1 MLALRI
7 ALRNIVAHGHR
18 SLIMIGAVGLV
29 SCIVF
34 LFLAFSDGEIE
45 NFKKG
50 TSSYWNPPYDLRAQR
65 QGLDAVRREGEDWA
79 DQSSLALRPYGP
91 AIEALLA
98 VSGVERARPR
108 CYWLWLELFV
118 DGKRFR
124 DISIRG
130 VAPESAYEIES
141 QVAATAGSLLSFGER
156 PELVLHQAMRER
168 LGAEIG
174 ETATLAGKDLFGQVF
189 VQEVFLAGYF
199 LPDRDNPNLSA
210 TGFMNKAAYDLVSG
224 FAPDESMELWVDLE
238 KGADPE
244 AARAAISKVADAAGL
259 EILPGRPLDD
269 RDADIYGL
277 VRYIMMGATLLILLI
292 VSVGVMSVVSSNLY
306 DRRREIGTYY
316 CLGAGKAFLIAVYAI
331 EILVLNLAATALG
344 ILAGLGARAVFNGA
358 GLRTSDPGLQLVFA
372 GSKVALGLSWSSVLF
387 LVAATVGLT
396 LLTAVATLGS
406 RLRVPPVAALRETE

>member
-18 SLIMIGAVGLV
+18 SLIMIGALGMV

-50 TSSYWNPPYDLRAQR
+50 TSSYWNPPYDARAQR
-65 QGLDAVRREGEDWA
+65 VGLEAARREGEDWQA
-79 DQSSLALRPYGP
+79 LSSFALRPYGP
-91 AIEALLA
+91 AIEALGA
-98 VSGVERARPR
+98 ARGVERVRPR
-108 CYWLWLELFV
+108 CYWLWLDLFV
-118 DGKRFR
+118 RGKRYR
-124 DISIRG
+124 DLSIRG
-130 VAPESAYEIES
+130 VAPEAAYELETQI
-141 QVAATAGSLLSFGER
+141 AATAGSLLSFGER
-156 PELVLHQAMRER
+156 PELVLHQAMREG
-168 LGAEIG
+168 LGAEPG
-174 ETATLAGKDLFGQVF
+174 ETVALAGKDLFGQVF
-189 VQEVFLAGYF
+189 VQEAVLAGYY
-199 LPDRDNPNLSA
+199 LPDRDNPNLSS

-224 FAPDESMELWVDLE
+224 FAPDEAMELWVDLK
-238 KGADPE
+238 KGADRAAVGAALSE
-244 AARAAISKVADAAGL
+244 AAAEAGL
-259 EILPGRPLDD
+259 EILPGQPLDE

-292 VSVGVMSVVSSNLY
+292 VSVGAMSVVSSNLY

-316 CLGAGKAFLIAVYAI
+316 CLGAGKAFLTAVYAI

-344 ILAGLGARAVFNGA
+344 ILAGLGARAIFNGA
-358 GLRTSDPGLQLVFA
+358 GIRTSDPGLQLVFA
-372 GSKVALGLSWSSVLF
+372 GSRVALGLSWGSVLF

-406 RLRVPPVAALRETE
+406 RLRVPPIAALRETE